1 MSSVITREVLTI
13 CVEIFLRDEYPN
25 KHPLVIRIFAAG
37 IDTQLHGGKVE
48 SEIKV
53 ALLGT
58 ISTGKQ
64 EGISPLIVF
73 FFGDFAL
80 LAQSLVLQ
88 PAKSS
93 IVG

>member
-1 MSSVITREVLTI
+1 MRTVQILTI
-13 CVEIFLRDEYPN
+13 YVEVFLRDEYSN

-37 IDTQLHGGKVE
+37 IDTQLHGVE
-48 SEIKV
+48 VDTEIKV

-58 ISTGKQ
+58 VSTGKQ

-73 FFGDFAL
+73 FFGDFTL